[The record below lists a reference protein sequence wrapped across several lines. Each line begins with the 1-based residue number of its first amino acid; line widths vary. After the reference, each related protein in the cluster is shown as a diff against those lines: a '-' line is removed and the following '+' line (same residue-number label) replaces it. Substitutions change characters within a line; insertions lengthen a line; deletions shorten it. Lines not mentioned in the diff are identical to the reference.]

1 MYGNIKIL
9 NPYKSNQTKNLLVV
23 IYSTSL
29 NNTFLLF
36 SLSGRG
42 HTVYTGVVVKAAEK
56 VIKFTEK
63 TNVIFGKLDDEQI
76 RGYIATGEP
85 M

>member
-1 MYGNIKIL
+1 MFKCIYASQI
-9 NPYKSNQTKNLLVV
+9 KNLLRCLPH
-23 IYSTSL
+23 ITKQYFS
-29 NNTFLLF
+29 LF
-36 SLSGRG
+36 SLSGRS

-56 VIKFTEK
+56 VVKFTEK